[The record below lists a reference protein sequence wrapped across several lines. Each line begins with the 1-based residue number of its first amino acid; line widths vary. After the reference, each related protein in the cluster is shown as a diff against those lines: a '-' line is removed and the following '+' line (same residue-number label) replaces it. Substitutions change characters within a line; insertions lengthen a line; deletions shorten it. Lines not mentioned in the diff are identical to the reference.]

1 MKKIL
6 FLVLIF
12 FLTSFDFES
21 NVDDCCS
28 ELFTY
33 DIVTCNSAWRSTV
46 CYAVDLDSDKILKV
60 YKDSH
65 THTTE
70 YEVRSYTIKDDNVY
84 HYEYWNYN
92 ENVEKIN
99 FSDDIKIL
107 CKKTSD
113 CSEAISK
120 TKNLLD
126 DTSFYSS
133 CN

>member
-6 FLVLIF
+6 FLVLIL
-12 FLTSFDFES
+12 FLTSCDFES
-21 NVDDCCS
+21 NVENCRS

-33 DIVTCNSAWRSTV
+33 DIATCNSAWRSTV
-46 CYAVDLDSDKILKV
+46 CYAVDLDLDKILKV

-70 YEVRSYTIKDDNVY
+70 YEVRTYTIKDDNVY

-107 CKKTSD
+107 CKKQ
-113 CSEAISK
+113 AIVVK
-120 TKNLLD
+120 LFQKQRT
-126 DTSFYSS
+126 F
-133 CN
+133 

>member
-6 FLVLIF
+6 FLVLIL
-12 FLTSFDFES
+12 FLTACDFES
-21 NVDDCCS
+21 NVHDCRS

-33 DIVTCNSAWRSTV
+33 DIATCNSAWRSTV

-70 YEVRSYTIKDDNVY
+70 YEVRTYTIKDDNVY
-84 HYEYWNYN
+84 HYEYWDYN
-92 ENVEKIN
+92 EYGEKIN

-107 CKKTSD
+107 CKKTSN
-113 CSEAISK
+113 CSEAI
-120 TKNLLD
+120 
-126 DTSFYSS
+126 
-133 CN
+133 